1 MNLLVHNI
9 LIFTNDDQNRI
20 LDGHAV
26 AIDGSR
32 VREVGPELQLKTKYS
47 GYQKLDGGG
56 RLLMPGLINAHMHFY
71 GTFARGLALKQS
83 PKNFHEILK
92 YLWWKLDSSLDEEA
106 VYYSALVPAISAV
119 KHGVTAVIDH
129 HASPNAVNG
138 SLDKIEEALSQV
150 GLRGVL
156 CYEVSDRD
164 GKTIRDQGLE
174 ENARYIKKCQRAK
187 EKDPD
192 YLFGGMVGL
201 HASFTLDDDSLRR
214 ASEISR
220 SLNRGCHIH
229 VLEDGVDREETRRK
243 YGMGVVER
251 LREFGIL
258 NEKGL
263 AAHCIHVNEREID
276 ILAETD
282 TFVVHNPQSNMNN
295 AVGRADI
302 FKMMEKGVLVG
313 LGTDGMSADI
323 KPDVRTAA
331 WLHKHD
337 LRNSNVGW
345 QEIQNMVFKNN
356 PAIFERVSGQK
367 VGRIEAG
374 YLADLILVDYF
385 PPTPMTSENFWG
397 HFLFGI
403 VDTVVDTT
411 IISGRIV
418 MKGKKMAGIHEEKIA
433 VEARRCTERVWKN
446 FKVNST

>member
-1 MNLLVHNI
+1 MNLLIHNV

-20 LDGHAV
+20 LHSHAV
-26 AIDGSR
+26 AIEGAR
-32 VREVGPELQLKTKYS
+32 IHEVGPEVEMKEKYPHL
-47 GYQKLDGGG
+47 QKLDGGG
-56 RLLMPGLINAHMHFY
+56 RLLTPGLINAHMHFY

-92 YLWWKLDSSLDEEA
+92 YLWWKLDSSLDDEA
-106 VYYSALVPAISAV
+106 VYYSGLVPAISAV

-129 HASPNAVNG
+129 HASPNAVAG
-138 SLDKIEEALSQV
+138 SLDRIEEALSLV

-164 GKTIRDQGLE
+164 GKAIRDLGLE
-174 ENARYIKKCQRAK
+174 ENARYIDKCKTK
-187 EKDPD
+187 ERNPD
-192 YLFGGMVGL
+192 HLFDGMVGL

-214 ASEISR
+214 AAEISQ
-220 SLNRGCHIH
+220 SLNRGCHVH
-229 VLEDGVDREETRRK
+229 VLEDGVDRDETRRK

-251 LREFGIL
+251 LREFGIF
-258 NEKGL
+258 NEKSI
-263 AAHCIHVNEREID
+263 AAHCIHLEENEFD
-276 ILAETD
+276 PLAKSKTMI
-282 TFVVHNPQSNMNN
+282 VHNPQSNMNN

-302 FKMMEKGVLVG
+302 FKLLEKGILVG

-337 LRNSNVGW
+337 LKNSNVGW
-345 QEIQNMVFKNN
+345 QEIQRMVLKNN

-367 VGRIEAG
+367 IGRIEPG

-385 PPTPMTSENFWG
+385 PPTTMTSENFWG

-403 VDTVVDTT
+403 TDAIVDTT
-411 IISGRIV
+411 IINGRIV
-418 MKGKKMAGIHEEKIA
+418 MQNKQIAGIDEGRIFKDSWRCAEK
-433 VEARRCTERVWKN
+433 VWERFYRK
-446 FKVNST
+446 T